1 MDVSDEIGSLFP
13 AAADVVNNEFVCF
26 IVECVICSC
35 VVALDVTTVEDEF
48 ANSSVVVGP
57 IVFIIVPSV
66 DISKDEDKDEYF
78 VEVI

>member
-1 MDVSDEIGSLFP
+1 V
-13 AAADVVNNEFVCF
+13 
-26 IVECVICSC
+26 
-35 VVALDVTTVEDEF
+35 DVTTVEDEF

-57 IVFIIVPSV
+57 IVLIVVPSV